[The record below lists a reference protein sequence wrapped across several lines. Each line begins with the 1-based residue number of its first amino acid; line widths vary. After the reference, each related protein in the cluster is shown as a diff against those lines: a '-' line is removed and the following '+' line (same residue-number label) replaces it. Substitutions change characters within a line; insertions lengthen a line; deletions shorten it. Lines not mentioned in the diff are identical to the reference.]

1 MSPILMVGYVA
12 PVKRYRCGATVPTV
26 CPGGHECDS
35 NGIDES
41 QLTSLCHIYIIVV
54 CPDVNLWLR

>member
-1 MSPILMVGYVA
+1 
-12 PVKRYRCGATVPTV
+12 VKRYRCGATVPTV